1 MTALNFDQ
9 FESGGLN
16 IEKMEI
22 GLDKLNIFH
31 RHFSSG
37 VLPIKGAFGVT
48 EVIKENGVIERM
60 ARNEQG
66 FIRKEYSRG
75 DKFLRVREKINS
87 TTWNEQH
94 FDDCGTQYMTKTY
107 VNKPGGGLSM
117 ESYALN
123 PGVTVVKN
131 NFTSQVDNLGRPILN
146 KVTDLQLNPE
156 RGPLSPK
163 LIDSS
168 YLPTD
173 ERGHIIAGIF
183 DGPGT
188 KENIVPQD
196 FYVNR
201 SQMKSVEK
209 IVSDLK
215 RQGHSV
221 DYEVKVNY
229 RGSDARPSSFEP
241 KITVDGKPYKELPD
255 HLQKIYNDPA
265 DSTLSNVDKVL
276 RTAEES
282 ATRAAVTV
290 KPYHD
295 TGVQVGKAV
304 AAATFVKSTVENT
317 TLLYKGEISAEEMAI
332 NIVKDTAQGGLA
344 GYGTGFITSA
354 VADQMK
360 NSSHELIKSVGNI
373 HVPGEAV
380 AFAVMS
386 FDSVVDYAQGE
397 ISGQE
402 LAYDLGDNAVAIVG
416 GKVGMALATTGA
428 AAVVAAAPVAVPAVA
443 VVSVGVLGSMVGT
456 AVATEIYQTAMNTD
470 FEHIDQYV
478 ASVKECASQAINSAR
493 EFAPDHVE
501 DVKASLNKFAQN
513 VNLPFSLI

>member
-1 MTALNFDQ
+1 
-9 FESGGLN
+9 
-16 IEKMEI
+16 
-22 GLDKLNIFH
+22 
-31 RHFSSG
+31 
-37 VLPIKGAFGVT
+37 
-48 EVIKENGVIERM
+48 
-60 ARNEQG
+60 
-66 FIRKEYSRG
+66 
-75 DKFLRVREKINS
+75 
-87 TTWNEQH
+87 
-94 FDDCGTQYMTKTY
+94 
-107 VNKPGGGLSM
+107 
-117 ESYALN
+117 
-123 PGVTVVKN
+123 
-131 NFTSQVDNLGRPILN
+131 
-146 KVTDLQLNPE
+146 
-156 RGPLSPK
+156 
-163 LIDSS
+163 
-168 YLPTD
+168 
-173 ERGHIIAGIF
+173 
-183 DGPGT
+183 
-188 KENIVPQD
+188 
-196 FYVNR
+196 
-201 SQMKSVEK
+201 
-209 IVSDLK
+209 
-215 RQGHSV
+215 
-221 DYEVKVNY
+221 
-229 RGSDARPSSFEP
+229 
-241 KITVDGKPYKELPD
+241 
-255 HLQKIYNDPA
+255 
-265 DSTLSNVDKVL
+265 
-276 RTAEES
+276 
-282 ATRAAVTV
+282 
-290 KPYHD
+290 
-295 TGVQVGKAV
+295 
-304 AAATFVKSTVENT
+304 
-317 TLLYKGEISAEEMAI
+317 MAI